1 MNNLLTQKFPIAAF
15 ALLFVLTMSCSHEPA
30 VNDSNNPNG
39 SNVHEWE
46 DSTIDGDATMTRMVF
61 SVGDSI
67 NVVRQG
73 QTRATTTVAG
83 VTTFQVN
90 DIVTIGVAG
99 KSAKDYKITNTT
111 SGALAYN
118 GTATDAYCWQST
130 SETVSLRAWSYGN
143 TTTNSGDPDN
153 AVYTLP
159 TDQSSNYEELLYAP
173 ATNYDY
179 ATYNSSIPITLY
191 HQLARLVINL
201 EHIKTGDL
209 NVSEIYI
216 GDGTDAV
223 IPTTAKFHK
232 PTSGNIGTWDN
243 IGTEK
248 GKITPKTE
256 TANACYSAVLIPGT
270 YAANQK
276 FMVIK
281 TSDSRT
287 YCYIPTSPI
296 VLAAGN
302 QYNYTISV
310 KDLKEVSTLT
320 IGNISAYTYDGTA
333 KEPHPT
339 VTDGSKTLTEG
350 TDYTLS
356 WSNNTNAGTATVTVT
371 GMGGYYN
378 GSQSKNFTINKATAT
393 ITLSKSSVLV
403 ADVSSDTFIA
413 TLSGSDASTTITATT
428 GNSNY
433 YTSSA
438 GSLSSSNST
447 ITITG
452 KADGVANCTI
462 SANSDNY
469 TYTSVICAVTIRA
482 QKKNPLWWLNKAN
495 EATTT
500 NSYSSSSIGGRTEY
514 YYNWFKAMQNWSNNQ
529 TPRTAWTAGNKSS
542 TVSGATG
549 KWHMGVLGEWNSV
562 LPYQNIFAFTYTSGK
577 YTPDF
582 SADTHKYCFGYDS
595 SSKTLKSETTR
606 FYQLSGSSAKVVYA
620 IRFIGTEY
628 CSAWKWVI
636 QDNGASSSSPRKLL
650 IYSILIEKLNNV
662 SAADSWSNTASNWQ
676 NIESIWSQMGENS
689 ENGLACRR
697 SLVAAGYPYN
707 GLYGVTGYYWPA
719 TGTTEGTEVYP
730 TSITFGSGGIATY
743 QTAWNQDEGRSV
755 RTFHD

>member
-15 ALLFVLTMSCSHEPA
+15 ALLFVLTISCSHEPA

-46 DSTIDGDATMTRMVF
+46 DSTIDGDATMTRMAF

-159 TDQSSNYEELLYAP
+159 TDQSSNYGELLYAP

-287 YCYIPTSPI
+287 YCYIPSSPI

-310 KDLKEVSTLT
+310 KDLKEASTLT
-320 IGNISAYTYDGTA
+320 IADIAAYTYDGTA

-378 GSQSKNFTINKATAT
+378 GTQSKNFTINKASGAITNLSSTNLSLSKTTTSGTVTVTRNGDGAVTAT
-393 ITLSKSSVLV
+393 
-403 ADVSSDTFIA
+403 SSDTFIA
-413 TLSGSDASTTITATT
+413 TVSVSGNVVTVNVINDGTA
-428 GNSNY
+428 
-433 YTSSA
+433 
-438 GSLSSSNST
+438 T
-447 ITITG
+447 ITIKVNEGT
-452 KADGVANCTI
+452 
-462 SANSDNY
+462 NY
-469 TYTSVICAVTIRA
+469 TAYTGTDKTTGVTVSGFREY
-482 QKKNPLWWLNKAN
+482 KMNPLWFV
-495 EATTT
+495 ATKNMISSTAAATSDNQGSHFKWATAMSYFAAQTT
-500 NSYSSSSIGGRTEY
+500 SYSTYKNANKTIGSLKYHLPVKGEAQSIMPAPIAEPGIWGFDNGSGTY
-514 YYNWFKAMQNWSNNQ
+514 
-529 TPRTAWTAGNKSS
+529 KSS
-542 TVSGATG
+542 TG
-549 KWHMGVLGEWNSV
+549 
-562 LPYQNIFAFTYTSGK
+562 TSI
-577 YTPDF
+577 
-582 SADTHKYCFGYDS
+582 FGYNS
-595 SSKTLKSETTR
+595 TTKAGISEASYWKKISNTE
-606 FYQLSGSSAKVVYA
+606 FHA
-620 IRFIGTEY
+620 IRFLGTYY
-628 CSAWKWVI
+628 CSAWKYELLGGFTESNYGYLRI
-636 QDNGASSSSPRKLL
+636 SSTL
-650 IYSILIEKLNNV
+650 IGKVENSK
-662 SAADSWSNTASNWQ
+662 AAAEAWYNARWSNVYWGSNDSKFAAQRVFYGRGYGNSPDEAESATSMVGQKGYFWTATEYSSNQ
-676 NIESIWSQMGENS
+676 
-689 ENGLACRR
+689 
-697 SLVAAGYPYN
+697 
-707 GLYGVTGYYWPA
+707 
-719 TGTTEGTEVYP
+719 
-730 TSITFGSGGIATY
+730 
-743 QTAWNQDEGRSV
+743 AWNMNFYTGAVYIDWTDHKGGTFNV
-755 RTFHD
+755 RLFKDN